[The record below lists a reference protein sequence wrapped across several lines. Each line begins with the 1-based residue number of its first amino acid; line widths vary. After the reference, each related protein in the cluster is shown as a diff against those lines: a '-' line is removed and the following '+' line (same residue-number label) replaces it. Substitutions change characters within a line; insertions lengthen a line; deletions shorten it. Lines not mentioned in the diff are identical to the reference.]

1 MKIETAKSAAVTA
14 LALLI
19 TGIFSLTLAACGD
32 ATSTLPPQTT
42 AATVQTTTAANPTT
56 ASATS
61 PNAAGNN
68 GTPAAAPGNPN
79 PPFTG
84 TITSFDTTAKSLIVA
99 GADGA
104 TQTFNVLPSSR
115 INKPVK
121 IDLTELGT
129 LANGTNNIMVMGQK
143 AADGS
148 YSASALTIIDQASML
163 AAFGPSSP
171 LGNNGNGANGNGNG
185 RGAAPNAGSPAA
197 ANGNPGGGAGRGPAP
212 NGTIQVLRGTL
223 SGTKLTGTDISGAPI
238 TVNLTDSTALVKL
251 IAGSQDDLK
260 AGTKVSVIY
269 RPGTN
274 NGPAT
279 AAVINLVQA

>member
-1 MKIETAKSAAVTA
+1 
-14 LALLI
+14 
-19 TGIFSLTLAACGD
+19 
-32 ATSTLPPQTT
+32 
-42 AATVQTTTAANPTT
+42 
-56 ASATS
+56 
-61 PNAAGNN
+61 
-68 GTPAAAPGNPN
+68 
-79 PPFTG
+79 
-84 TITSFDTTAKSLIVA
+84 
-99 GADGA
+99 
-104 TQTFNVLPSSR
+104 
-115 INKPVK
+115 
-121 IDLTELGT
+121 
-129 LANGTNNIMVMGQK
+129 MGQK

-185 RGAAPNAGSPAA
+185 NGRGAAPNAGSSAA